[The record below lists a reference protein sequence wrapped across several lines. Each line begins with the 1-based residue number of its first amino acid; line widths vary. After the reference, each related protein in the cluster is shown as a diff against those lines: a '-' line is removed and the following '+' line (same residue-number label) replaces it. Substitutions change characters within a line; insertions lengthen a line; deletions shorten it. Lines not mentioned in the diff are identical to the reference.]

1 MVLIVCVSFFS
12 RGGGGCRDDSFW
24 EQGAHNDTMMP
35 QMALQPNQKHRR
47 MRAMRVF
54 HLGIPVLQ
62 VDAVDEPQ
70 FTQVGYVLK
79 QPT

>member
-1 MVLIVCVSFFS
+1 
-12 RGGGGCRDDSFW
+12 
-24 EQGAHNDTMMP
+24 
-35 QMALQPNQKHRR
+35 MALQPNQKHRR

-70 FTQVGYVLK
+70 FTQVEAMCQSSQRETKHLESSLCGSCSTIPADQL
-79 QPT
+79 QAD